1 MKQEQASRKTHGQ
14 GVVPIQGLEILAL
27 QESMEAYSSH
37 LFEDTNLCDIH
48 ARGSLSHQKTFN

>member
-1 MKQEQASRKTHGQ
+1 MKLEQASRKTHGQ

-37 LFEDTNLCDIH
+37 LF
-48 ARGSLSHQKTFN
+48 